1 MSFQSDMVQTR
12 YIHFR
17 VTNEQFNMI
26 SSNANVEGYKTVSN
40 YLRSL
45 ALHTAPEVREKI
57 NRIHDVSFK
66 MFELLKSMTP
76 KSGK

>member
-1 MSFQSDMVQTR
+1 MVQTR

-17 VTNEQFNMI
+17 VTSEQLNMI
-26 SSNANVEGYKTVSN
+26 KTNASVDGYKTVAG

-57 NRIHDVSFK
+57 NRIHDMSTK
-66 MFELLKSMTP
+66 MFELLKSMTE
-76 KSGK
+76 KSDK